1 MGDPNKKISSYIA
14 SFVERFFP
22 KHEES
27 IHSGLFLISNEDETL
42 KIIDWYFNGYSV
54 ISETV
59 SSHIQDLCKNK
70 TVRFTNDGMYA
81 LAEDSDKIPNND
93 LNEVTKHLEN
103 ALAEYDSGMQ
113 IVKDAQKLFST
124 KNIGIGY

>member
-1 MGDPNKKISSYIA
+1 MGDPNKKITSYIL

-27 IHSGLFLISNEDETL
+27 IHSGLFLLSNEDEAL

-59 SSHIQDLCKNK
+59 SSHIQNLCKDK
-70 TVRFTNDGMYA
+70 TVRFTNAGMYE
-81 LAEDSDKIPNND
+81 LVDNPNKARDND
-93 LNEVTKHLEN
+93 LNEIEQNLEN
-103 ALAEYDSGMQ
+103 TLAEYDSGIQ
-113 IVKDAQKLFST
+113 IVQSAQKLYST
-124 KNIGIGY
+124 KRIGIGC